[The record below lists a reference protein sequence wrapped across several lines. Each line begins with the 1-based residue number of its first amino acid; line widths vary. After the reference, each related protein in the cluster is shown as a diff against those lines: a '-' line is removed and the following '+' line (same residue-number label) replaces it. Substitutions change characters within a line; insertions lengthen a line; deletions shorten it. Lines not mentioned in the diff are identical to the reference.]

1 MLSVN
6 QIKGQLASA
15 SSNTSSAL
23 TDSQIKEAE
32 ELFQSKLSV
41 YRQTL
46 TEKALL
52 YDTLLSQAK

>member
-15 SSNTSSAL
+15 ASNTSSAL

-46 TEKALL
+46 SEKALL
-52 YDTLLSQAK
+52 YDSLLSQAK